1 MKEKPILFST
11 DMVKA
16 ILEGRKTV
24 TRRIIKPQPLETGDW
39 QRQPTWYWKG
49 GKPLLRASYGADYVH
64 TQEDAVKRAMLKVC
78 PYGQVGDRLWVRET
92 HYRYGHWILTGEL
105 TKTGKPEYI
114 FISHSSEVRHWDNPP
129 EKICRG
135 RNQVGWFKRPSI
147 FMPRWAS
154 RINLEIT
161 GVRVERLQEITWQ
174 DCKAEGITLETD
186 LFPTVNPES
195 KYLDRFKRLWD
206 FLNAKR
212 GYGWSANPWVWV
224 IEFKRN

>member
-1 MKEKPILFST
+1 
-11 DMVKA
+11 
-16 ILEGRKTV
+16 
-24 TRRIIKPQPLETGDW
+24 
-39 QRQPTWYWKG
+39 
-49 GKPLLRASYGADYVH
+49 
-64 TQEDAVKRAMLKVC
+64 
-78 PYGQVGDRLWVRET
+78 
-92 HYRYGHWILTGEL
+92 
-105 TKTGKPEYI
+105 
-114 FISHSSEVRHWDNPP
+114 
-129 EKICRG
+129 
-135 RNQVGWFKRPSI
+135 
-147 FMPRWAS
+147 MPRWAS